1 MMIEHI
7 KVSQAVTKK
16 FKLVPGLFHQR
27 SLQKFGIGDRKCQKL
42 KTQKNDTSQAKKKN
56 QLRNKAYWLDPRKL
70 RIASPDAK
78 IYPRSL
84 WRKIQEFQSQ
94 NQKDHE

>member
-1 MMIEHI
+1 MP
-7 KVSQAVTKK
+7 KTKK
-16 FKLVPGLFHQR
+16 TEKRHL
-27 SLQKFGIGDRKCQKL
+27 S
-42 KTQKNDTSQAKKKN
+42 SEEKK
-56 QLRNKAYWLDPRKL
+56 QLRNEAYWTDPRKL
-70 RIASPDAK
+70 RIASPDPK

>member
-1 MMIEHI
+1 MT
-7 KVSQAVTKK
+7 KTKK
-16 FKLVPGLFHQR
+16 TEKRHL
-27 SLQKFGIGDRKCQKL
+27 S
-42 KTQKNDTSQAKKKN
+42 SEEKK
-56 QLRNKAYWLDPRKL
+56 QLRNEAYWTDPRKL